1 MLCFSVSQEV
11 WILWITFP
19 SRVYRLYHPPHAHIV
34 LIAIYCVKKLRRQF
48 TDAQPQNCAPPSKCR
63 ISSTHRVRVSPR
75 ANAKWWIVSRHR
87 IAFSLM
93 LWERAAALIV
103 DTRCNFSAS
112 AANFDKRANI
122 WKDNTPLA
130 RLANFS
136 AEKCNSIR
144 WSHSYTNIKHK
155 YTLSS
160 TCFYSCIILKYF

>member
-1 MLCFSVSQEV
+1 MVFAPFSISQEV
-11 WILWITFP
+11 WILCISTIQNIDFIP
-19 SRVYRLYHPPHAHIV
+19 SAPYAYSFNRHILREEASPTV
-34 LIAIYCVKKLRRQF
+34 HRDAASKL
-48 TDAQPQNCAPPSKCR
+48 CATLKVSNFQHTR
-63 ISSTHRVRVSPR
+63 RVRVSPR

-122 WKDNTPLA
+122 WKDNTQLA
-130 RLANFS
+130 RLANFW

-144 WSHSYTNIKHK
+144 WSHSYTNIKHIR
-155 YTLSS
+155 YPAPAFTLA
-160 TCFYSCIILKYF
+160 YPNI